1 MDTQPIFDP
10 NDLLAH
16 VVGDTANA
24 VSERASEPQHR
35 QHARRETA
43 ANTIMSF
50 KPQDPVEAMLAG
62 HCVMFHEMI
71 VDSVHETLRGEAAA
85 TRPATRNSIVAM
97 DKAFGNNLARLER
110 YRTSH
115 APAEAQPVDA
125 RAETEIADRVRRH
138 QSRPASAQTRSAP
151 DAGTILRYPSPEAIT
166 ASHASPEAAAALDTA
181 DSGGFAHVVRSE
193 GQAEA
198 WLTAAPVGL
207 AGPTQLPG
215 PRADGANGDGLR
227 HAGNRQARRHPN
239 P

>member
-1 MDTQPIFDP
+1 MDTQPMFGP

-35 QHARRETA
+35 QHDRRETA

-71 VDSVHETLRGEAAA
+71 VDSVHETLRGETAA

-115 APAEAQPVDA
+115 APAEAQPADA

-138 QSRPASAQTRSAP
+138 QSTTEPRQQAPSARE
-151 DAGTILRYPSPEAIT
+151 AGTILRYPSPETIT
-166 ASHASPEAAAALDTA
+166 ASPEAMAALDPARFPHAMET
-181 DSGGFAHVVRSE
+181 
-193 GQAEA
+193 GQPSDAR
-198 WLTAAPVGL
+198 LPVDAGL
-207 AGPTQLPG
+207 AEGTH
-215 PRADGANGDGLR
+215 PRADRSNGTATGE
-227 HAGNRQARRHPN
+227 NRQARRHPN